1 MRCALGRGPTR
12 LDLARA
18 SARLKELVGSRLR
31 SGRDHPS
38 TGSSSLV
45 RQEMDGTKF
54 CWFLGNRVHR
64 RGRAGT
70 PPASLPSLQTSTPD
84 RPQPFYTRKKPT
96 QNLYA
101 IGAIPRPHPIP
112 HADDKSDDAKTTG
125 QSWLQKGRAT
135 LVGTRRRRHELAH
148 HDGVRVPGYFGI
160 YFFEAQFAVQVVGR
174 LVVLDAR

>member
-54 CWFLGNRVHR
+54 CWFLGNRAH
-64 RGRAGT
+64 RGRTGT
-70 PPASLPSLQTSTPD
+70 SPASLPSLQTSALDPSLTIHGSSPRIRHRRDPSPTPD
-84 RPQPFYTRKKPT
+84 SPRRRRERKT
-96 QNLYA
+96 
-101 IGAIPRPHPIP
+101 
-112 HADDKSDDAKTTG
+112 TTG
-125 QSWLQKGRAT
+125 QSCLQKGRT
-135 LVGTRRRRHELAH
+135 LQSVRVGVGTNLRIMTESESLAISASTSSK
-148 HDGVRVPGYFGI
+148 PSFLYK
-160 YFFEAQFAVQVVGR
+160 
-174 LVVLDAR
+174 L